1 MIGYHALHRIHLF
14 VSVEGNPKLRE
25 TPSLSLKPGRTWD
38 VAGGE
43 QVLQHVVYHVSAR
56 GGLDDGLERLDRVRV
71 RVRVRSG
78 LA

>member
-1 MIGYHALHRIHLF
+1 M
-14 VSVEGNPKLRE
+14 
-25 TPSLSLKPGRTWD
+25 SLKPGRTWD